1 MNWNLEN
8 QKLVNS
14 YANRL
19 SNIYDKAIK
28 QSIGIGY
35 SVTNYSTE
43 KPFLF
48 ADFPGANKQ
57 ADKLFSQTA
66 YEIEAMIN
74 GGTQQAWMLGNVMS
88 DGIVDAY
95 FKNSGIPAEQ
105 LAQYYNRNLDALAS
119 FQTRVED
126 GVNLSDRV
134 WKYTGQF
141 KNEIELAIGVGIGE
155 GKSASALSRD
165 IREYLNE
172 PKKLFHKIR
181 NAHGELVLSK
191 NAKAYHPG
199 QGVYRSSY
207 KNAMRVT
214 RSEINMSYHQADNAR
229 WNSLDFVAG
238 FHVALSNGHP
248 QEDICDTLQG
258 DYPKEFSFWGW
269 HTQCMCHT
277 TPILSPQNEFIG
289 QMVQEL
295 KTGDT
300 SGYIPSNTVE
310 GLPENFKAWAAQNQD
325 RIENA
330 KTTPYFIDKNF
341 KGKDV
346 QEWFKQADKWAE
358 NAKSAANN
366 AATKAA
372 EAKAAKGSP
381 EDAKKQAFYDASSAL
396 AEKKLAAAETL
407 GLNTPGGAFEKLTA
421 ILKNEKSTYS
431 QIDGAI
437 TKLNAEMKYVKSGEA
452 AKAIEAAKAA
462 EDAAIKAAELA
473 AKKAAEEAA
482 AAAIKAA
489 EEAAALAEKLA
500 AEAKQA
506 GFMDYE
512 VTYANKKL
520 VEAET
525 WGVTGANVDALKAV
539 LEDKNATYSQISG
552 KSTKLVKEIKAA
564 KIAKVDPFSEP
575 SLLKIYSKDEV
586 NNLFNAYDNFNTNKL
601 KGLSLEDK
609 IKKLEF
615 EVDWLAKN
623 GKYSTSGVLK
633 EMLQND
639 LSVLQKE
646 AQLKAD
652 NLNLFKAIDAS
663 KSKISNSILTG
674 DKDIIKA
681 ADALS
686 KEVGKKTLSL
696 EAINAK
702 TEQLD
707 KAFAA
712 YYKKQDLLLAKD
724 KIVFKDLS
732 ETEIKKLFDKF
743 AVNSVDSVDAA
754 LRAQTEDIWKLLT
767 TEERN
772 VLTKYTQTYSYLNEP
787 LRGLQYYGD
796 VKPNAEHLRDMPL
809 LTSALNKMKTLE
821 NMVVRRGTDSWVVK
835 ELGYGLDS
843 LKAGDVFVDKGF
855 SSTAIHPG
863 SGFHNSFEFI
873 IAVPEGATGIYAEP
887 FSHYTDYNKFNYGKN
902 SGSGNLW
909 DGISSEHKG
918 HELEWIGQRGSKYK
932 VLKKDGK
939 KIYMQLIGQLY

>member
-43 KPFLF
+43 KPFSF

-74 GGTQQAWMLGNVMS
+74 GGTQSAWLLGNVMS
-88 DGIVDAY
+88 DGVVDAY

-105 LAQYYNRNLDALAS
+105 LAKYYNRNLDALAS
-119 FQTRVED
+119 FQTRVEN

-141 KNEIELAIGVGIGE
+141 KNEIELAIGIGIGE

-172 PKKLFHKIR
+172 PKKLFHKVR

-300 SGYIPSNTVE
+300 AGYMPSNTVE

-325 RIENA
+325 RIEAA

-358 NAKSAANN
+358 NAKTAAND

-372 EAKAAKGSP
+372 EVKAAKVDPEVAAKAAKTTTTTT
-381 EDAKKQAFYDASSAL
+381 AASNTLQGPAP
-396 AEKKLAAAETL
+396 LAA
-407 GLNTPGGAFEKLTA
+407 
-421 ILKNEKSTYS
+421 
-431 QIDGAI
+431 
-437 TKLNAEMKYVKSGEA
+437 
-452 AKAIEAAKAA
+452 
-462 EDAAIKAAELA
+462 
-473 AKKAAEEAA
+473 
-482 AAAIKAA
+482 
-489 EEAAALAEKLA
+489 
-500 AEAKQA
+500 
-506 GFMDYE
+506 
-512 VTYANKKL
+512 
-520 VEAET
+520 
-525 WGVTGANVDALKAV
+525 
-539 LEDKNATYSQISG
+539 
-552 KSTKLVKEIKAA
+552 
-564 KIAKVDPFSEP
+564 
-575 SLLKIYSKDEV
+575 
-586 NNLFNAYDNFNTNKL
+586 
-601 KGLSLEDK
+601 
-609 IKKLEF
+609 
-615 EVDWLAKN
+615 
-623 GKYSTSGVLK
+623 
-633 EMLQND
+633 
-639 LSVLQKE
+639 
-646 AQLKAD
+646 
-652 NLNLFKAIDAS
+652 
-663 KSKISNSILTG
+663 
-674 DKDIIKA
+674 
-681 ADALS
+681 
-686 KEVGKKTLSL
+686 
-696 EAINAK
+696 
-702 TEQLD
+702 
-707 KAFAA
+707 
-712 YYKKQDLLLAKD
+712 
-724 KIVFKDLS
+724 
-732 ETEIKKLFDKF
+732 
-743 AVNSVDSVDAA
+743 
-754 LRAQTEDIWKLLT
+754 RAQPGPA
-767 TEERN
+767 R
-772 VLTKYTQTYSYLNEP
+772 
-787 LRGLQYYGD
+787 
-796 VKPNAEHLRDMPL
+796 
-809 LTSALNKMKTLE
+809 
-821 NMVVRRGTDSWVVK
+821 
-835 ELGYGLDS
+835 
-843 LKAGDVFVDKGF
+843 KA
-855 SSTAIHPG
+855 
-863 SGFHNSFEFI
+863 
-873 IAVPEGATGIYAEP
+873 
-887 FSHYTDYNKFNYGKN
+887 
-902 SGSGNLW
+902 
-909 DGISSEHKG
+909 
-918 HELEWIGQRGSKYK
+918 
-932 VLKKDGK
+932 
-939 KIYMQLIGQLY
+939 